1 MYSTKSGL
9 VLGFHG
15 CDASII
21 NDILLGGLS
30 LEKSTNQYD
39 WLGHDIYFWENSPSR
54 AIQFATQISKM
65 KRAKKKPIK
74 NPSVIGAVIDLGYCL
89 DLFDYR
95 NLIAVKNTYDFL
107 VDVSEIMG
115 DEMPQNKNVSGNKD
129 LLLRDLDCAVIQT
142 LHKFREN
149 SKLTPYDS
157 VRGIFTEGNELYEKS
172 GFREKD
178 HVQICVRN
186 PNCIKGYFLPREIDP
201 NYNIS

>member
-21 NDILLGGLS
+21 NDILLGGSS

-39 WLGHDIYFWENSPSR
+39 WLGHGIYFWENSPSR
-54 AIQFATQISKM
+54 AKQFATQISKI

-74 NPSVIGAVIDLGYCL
+74 NPSVIGAVIDLGLCL

-95 NLIAVKNTYDFL
+95 NLIAVKDTYDFL

-115 DEMPQNKNVSGNKD
+115 DEMPQNKNVSGNED

-142 LHKFREN
+142 LHKLREN
-149 SKLTPYDS
+149 SELTPYDS

-186 PNCIKGYFLPREIDP
+186 PNCIKGYFLPREIDDSYLRP
-201 NYNIS
+201 